1 MFRLEPKD
9 IAQLVL
15 QQRALLEAMYEGVF
29 AVNGEKQLIL
39 INRAAREMLDIR
51 QNEKELI
58 DNIHLIGLYAQND
71 KITDLIFNT

>member
-51 QNEKELI
+51 QSEKELI
-58 DNIHLIGLYAQND
+58 GKPLEDVLQTSPGFYPSA
-71 KITDLIFNT
+71 TPR